1 MEPCAVEEAQP
12 GGQVGVE
19 EVRSVPRDAGGSKAP
34 SHGQSLACAKRNPF
48 CPSSYIP
55 SF

>member
-1 MEPCAVEEAQP
+1 VEPCAVEEAQP

-19 EVRSVPRDAGGSKAP
+19 EVGSVPGDAGRSKAP
-34 SHGQSLACAKRNPF
+34 SDGQSLACAKRNPF
-48 CPSSYIP
+48 FSSSIP